1 MTRKILVLIVFLLAA
16 TFVFPLGPAAAQDDK
31 LVVVGWGGA
40 WEQAWQKAYSES
52 FEKETGVKIIWTAPL
67 DFGKLKA
74 MVEAGR
80 PEWDVVAAAGMH
92 WMVKA
97 EHAGLLDRI
106 DYKIVDA
113 SVLDKQFVHDYAVG
127 GEVESVVC
135 VYRTDKYKK
144 APTGWADFW
153 DVENFPGKRAL
164 AKRAPYTIEAALLAD
179 GVSPDKLYPLDIDRA
194 FKSLDRLKPHITT
207 WWTSGAQSE
216 SLIRDGEVEMI
227 AMWNGRAS
235 NLSVKQKIPVA
246 AVWNQGLYYQ
256 AAMAI
261 VKGTPRYELANKFI
275 NFTNRAELQ
284 AIFAKEIFYGPTNA
298 GAFKFIDAKTA
309 KELPS
314 NPDHFKKVIPID
326 YEWWRENNEP
336 VTERLNKW
344 IME

>member
-1 MTRKILVLIVFLLAA
+1 MARKILVLIVVWIAA
-16 TFVFPLGPAAAQDDK
+16 TFVFPFGPAAAQDDK

-40 WEQAWQKAYSES
+40 WEQAWRKAFSEPY
-52 FEKETGVKIIWTAPL
+52 EKETGVKIIWAAPI

-92 WMVKA
+92 WIVKA
-97 EHAGLLDRI
+97 EYAGLLDRI

-113 SVLDKQFVHDYAVG
+113 SVLNKQFVHDYAVG
-127 GEVESVVC
+127 GEVEAVVA

-153 DVENFPGKRAL
+153 DVNKFAGKRAL

-194 FKSLDRLKPHITT
+194 FKSLDRLKPYITT

-235 NLSVKQKIPVA
+235 NLSVKQKIPIA
-246 AVWNQGLYYQ
+246 TIWNQGLYYQ

-261 VKGTPRYELANKFI
+261 VKGTPRYKLANEFI
-275 NFTNRAELQ
+275 NFTNRAENQ
-284 AIFAKEIFYGPTNA
+284 AILAKEIFYGPTNP
-298 GAFKFIDAKTA
+298 GAFKFIDDETA
-309 KELPS
+309 KEMPS
-314 NPDHFKKVIPID
+314 YPEHFKKVIPID
-326 YEWWRENNEP
+326 YEWWRTNNEP

>member
-1 MTRKILVLIVFLLAA
+1 MIGKKSVKFVILALLISFIFVGWAGAA
-16 TFVFPLGPAAAQDDK
+16 DKK

-40 WEQAWQKAYSES
+40 WEQAAKKAFGDP

-80 PEWDVVAAAGMH
+80 PEWDVIAAAGMH

-97 EHAGLLDRI
+97 EYAGLLDRI
-106 DYKIVDA
+106 DYSIVDA
-113 SVLDKQFVHDYAVG
+113 SVLDKQFVHEYAVG
-127 GEVESVVC
+127 GEVESVVLT
-135 VYRTDKYKK
+135 YRTDMYKK
-144 APTGWADFW
+144 APMGWADFW
-153 DVENFPGKRAL
+153 DVSKFPGKRAL
-164 AKRAPYTIEAALLAD
+164 AKRAPYTMEAALLAD
-179 GVSPDKLYPLDIDRA
+179 GVSPEKLYPLDVDRA

-207 WWTSGAQSE
+207 WWSSGAQSQ
-216 SLIRDGEVEMI
+216 SLIRDGEVEML

-235 NLSVKQKIPVA
+235 NLSVKQNIPVA
-246 AVWNQGLYYQ
+246 PVWNQGLYYQ

-261 VKGTPRYELANKFI
+261 VKGTPRNKLANEFI
-275 NFTNRAELQ
+275 NFTNRAENQ
-284 AIFAKEIFYGPTNA
+284 AILAKEIFYGPTNPS
-298 GAFKFIDAKTA
+298 AFKFIDDATA

-314 NPDHFKKVIPID
+314 YPEHFKKVVPID
-326 YEWWRENNEP
+326 YEWWRVNNAT

>member
-1 MTRKILVLIVFLLAA
+1 MKKKMFSIIAVWLAVA
-16 TFVFPLGPAAAQDDK
+16 FVISIGPTFAEDKK

-40 WEQAWQKAYSES
+40 WEKAARKAFGEP
-52 FEKETGVKIIWTAPL
+52 FEKETGIKIIWTAPL

-74 MVEAGR
+74 MVEAKR
-80 PEWDVVAAAGMH
+80 PEWDVIAAAGMH

-97 EHAGLLDRI
+97 EYAGLLDRI

-113 SVLDKQFVHDYAVG
+113 FVLDKQFVHDYAVG
-127 GEVESVVC
+127 GEVESVVLA
-135 VYRTDKYKK
+135 YRKDKYTA
-144 APTGWADFW
+144 APTGWSDFW
-153 DVENFPGKRAL
+153 DVKKFPGKRAL

-179 GVSPDKLYPLDIDRA
+179 GVPADKLYPLDIDRA
-194 FKSLDRLKPHITT
+194 FKSLDKLKPHITT

-216 SLIRDGEVEMI
+216 SLIRDGEVEML

-235 NLSVKQKIPVA
+235 NVSVKQQIPVA

-261 VKGTPRYELANKFI
+261 VKGTPRYKLANEFI
-275 NFTNRAELQ
+275 NFTNRAENQ
-284 AIFAKEIFYGPTNA
+284 AILAKEIFYGPTNPS
-298 GAFKFIDAKTA
+298 AFKHIDDATA

-314 NPDHFKKVIPID
+314 YPEHFKKVVAID
-326 YEWWRENNEP
+326 YEWWRVNNEP